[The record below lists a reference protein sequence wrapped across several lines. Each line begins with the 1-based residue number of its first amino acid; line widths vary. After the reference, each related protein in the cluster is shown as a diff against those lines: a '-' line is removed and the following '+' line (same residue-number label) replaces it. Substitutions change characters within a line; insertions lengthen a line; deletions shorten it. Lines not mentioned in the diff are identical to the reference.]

1 MYVLRCGKIAS
12 PPPPSPD
19 EITAVEGEEQ
29 LCLAPEEGKVLLS
42 TDSMMACLEVAVEHW
57 HTMSRTVVQV
67 CGCGLGCVL
76 KKKKDVMNAMIVVSG
91 YCMFSVSES

>member
-1 MYVLRCGKIAS
+1 MHVLRCGKIAS
-12 PPPPSPD
+12 PPPPPPSPD
-19 EITAVEGEEQ
+19 EITAVDGEEQ

-67 CGCGLGCVL
+67 CGCGLGV
-76 KKKKDVMNAMIVVSG
+76 
-91 YCMFSVSES
+91 